1 MYKLVVWPGYE
12 FKVQSLGPQFFL
24 NVDTS
29 TKFLQHKTVLDR
41 INELKQ
47 DQYNNEEIS
56 DILTPK
62 SDENMESWKQSKTD
76 KRRLVVVCIHNSMSY
91 QIEGIVWNKN
101 PETQTFK
108 WA

>member
-1 MYKLVVWPGYE
+1 M
-12 FKVQSLGPQFFL
+12 
-24 NVDTS
+24 
-29 TKFLQHKTVLDR
+29 
-41 INELKQ
+41 
-47 DQYNNEEIS
+47 
-56 DILTPK
+56 TPK